1 MNVYLDNNVY
11 VDIEYG
17 ELKLLDFTSKFNV
30 KYYFSSEIIDELIEG
45 ENVRNLNQNARIEL
59 IENICG
65 DNCILP
71 SIDIPEFYTKS
82 PQWFYNNNTNKLFRT
97 FRMLLTNKVSNIKPN
112 HDCILKELSLKKIE
126 MNNISPDNIF
136 KHIDSSLRN
145 SINKISINEY
155 IIECEAKGK
164 AVYSTLFNLLDAVCY
179 WKDKN
184 GMEVSRLYDASHAY
198 NAQLCDYF
206 VTNDKRL
213 RYKTEAVYRF
223 LGVNTLVIT
232 PNEFVNLQ

>member
-17 ELKLLDFTSKFNV
+17 ELNLLDFTSKSNV

-45 ENVRNLNQNARIEL
+45 ENVSNLNRDARIEL

-71 SIDIPEFYTKS
+71 SIDIPEFYTQS
-82 PQWFYNNNTNKLFRT
+82 PIYFYKNNTNNLFRT
-97 FRMLLTNKVSNIKPN
+97 LRMLLNNNVSNIKPN
-112 HDCILKELSLKKIE
+112 HDCILKELSLKRIE
-126 MNNISPDNIF
+126 MNNISPENIF

-145 SINKISINEY
+145 SSNKISVNEY
-155 IIECEAKGK
+155 LKGSEAKGK
-164 AVYSTLFNLLDAVCY
+164 GVYSTLFNLLDAVCF

-223 LGVNTLVIT
+223 LGVDTIVIT
-232 PNEFVNLQ
+232 PNEFINL